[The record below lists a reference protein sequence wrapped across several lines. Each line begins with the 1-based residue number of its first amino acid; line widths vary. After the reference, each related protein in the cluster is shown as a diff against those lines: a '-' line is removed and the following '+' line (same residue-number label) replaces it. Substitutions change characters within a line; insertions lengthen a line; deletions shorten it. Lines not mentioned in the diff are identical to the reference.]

1 MDAKTDE
8 NHGAVAGQVERSVRP
23 LVERLRAGEN
33 FYAESS
39 LWFDSKLAQAVDEA
53 ADEIERLRAALAEI
67 ADGVDT
73 WTAEGMAHLAR
84 EALGPNAK

>member
-1 MDAKTDE
+1 MDI
-8 NHGAVAGQVERSVRP
+8 
-23 LVERLRAGEN
+23 VERLRDHQNGGRRNEC
-33 FYAESS
+33 E
-39 LWFDSKLAQAVDEA
+39 EA

-84 EALGPNAK
+84 EALGPNGPGELPASGGSTRPGC